1 MNKDKILELFFE
13 ILNRWEDAEETVIDN
28 NGESGDY
35 ISLAKEKEEYINK
48 INQLCDNLEVE

>member
-1 MNKDKILELFFE
+1 MNKDKMLELFFE
-13 ILNRWEDAEETVIDN
+13 ILNRCEDAEETVIDN

-48 INQLCDNLEVE
+48 INKLCDNLEVE

>member
-28 NGESGDY
+28 NGDSGDY

-48 INQLCDNLEVE
+48 INKLCDNLEVE